1 MTQCAEPKPPFWR
14 MKLPGILLSWTSV
27 LMFII
32 LALITVIAII
42 LYRMS
47 MIVALSTCG
56 DDEIKYVQTTNTNTT
71 HSSHVCMYV
80 QLLAVLLSLSQA
92 FWLRQEL
99 NDSQYSFVLSS
110 VWS

>member
-1 MTQCAEPKPPFWR
+1 

-47 MIVALSTCG
+47 MIVALATVT
-56 DDEIKYVQTTNTNTT
+56 DKLIK
-71 HSSHVCMYV
+71 
-80 QLLAVLLSLSQA
+80 
-92 FWLRQEL
+92 
-99 NDSQYSFVLSS
+99 
-110 VWS
+110 